1 VVITVMVCWTA
12 LASVFALM
20 LGYSRIPYAAARDG
34 FFFSAFAGLH
44 PRGDFPHVAL
54 LVLGVVTVVAS
65 FFPLEAVIGA
75 LMTTRILVQFI
86 AQIAAVSRLRWRGS
100 HPAAFRMTWYPWPAL
115 IALAGWTYI
124 FATSGAYYIAWGVA
138 TLAAGTASYLAWRVL
153 ARSGR
158 GGAGG

>member
-1 VVITVMVCWTA
+1 
-12 LASVFALM
+12 
-20 LGYSRIPYAAARDG
+20 
-34 FFFSAFAGLH
+34 
-44 PRGDFPHVAL
+44 
-54 LVLGVVTVVAS
+54 
-65 FFPLEAVIGA
+65 
-75 LMTTRILVQFI
+75 
-86 AQIAAVSRLRWRGS
+86 
-100 HPAAFRMTWYPWPAL
+100 MTWYPWPAL